1 MRKRNKPLP
10 DQYAAFLVLLLIL
23 LTALGNA
30 LILFLFSLAGL
41 ILGIVY
47 YRYSLGRSAM
57 LAATTG
63 FVTAFVIALVMLI
76 R

>member
-41 ILGIVY
+41 VLGFVY
-47 YRYSLGRSAM
+47 YRHSLGRNAM

-63 FVTAFVIALVMLI
+63 FVTAFVVALVMLL